1 MCQNR
6 RKDIFHIVRVRA
18 SAARAAEACEG
29 SMGDWRRAET
39 VGGQNDSA
47 EQGTRGIRAA
57 AVSAESTRITLTE
70 LQ

>member
-1 MCQNR
+1 M
-6 RKDIFHIVRVRA
+6 RVGA

-29 SMGDWRRAET
+29 RMGDWRRAER

-47 EQGTRGIRAA
+47 EQGTRGVRAA
-57 AVSAESTRITLTE
+57 AASPESTCITLTE